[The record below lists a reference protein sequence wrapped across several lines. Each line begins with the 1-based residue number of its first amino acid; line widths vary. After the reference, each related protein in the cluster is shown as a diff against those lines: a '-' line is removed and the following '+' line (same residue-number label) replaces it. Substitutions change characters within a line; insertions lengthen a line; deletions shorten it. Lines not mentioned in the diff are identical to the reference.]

1 MANVFIGFGLL
12 RCSHQG
18 SDLIPFLDLA
28 TRASSRMTPSHISH
42 HYPVGDPWGERR
54 WQYTKRQD
62 GVAATKTYRNRF
74 IHPP

>member
-42 HYPVGDPWGERR
+42 HYPVGDPWVNA
-54 WQYTKRQD
+54 D
-62 GVAATKTYRNRF
+62 GNIQKDRMV
-74 IHPP
+74 